1 MSRQERPSAGAG
13 GDAHATRREC
23 QSSTSRHPTVHTGSG
38 KQQWTSASGE
48 RVLGNSVGRVA
59 PWQHEATLFRSY
71 RGSLGR
77 GASECYGLNGTGT
90 VSEPSSGR
98 RWLRRR
104 VDRFGGGHPSQSWGV
119 PRTLGGRAFPVW
131 AMSSRARWIFRQREA
146 AEETMCFPRNAGAPL
161 LGSRCTWCECSPSMR
176 RPCGSWRARP
186 GAACE
191 GGYGTRWS
199 RQDWID
205 SRGLMELDAS
215 TASFPIA

>member
-1 MSRQERPSAGAG
+1 MQPRVPELHVP
-13 GDAHATRREC
+13 
-23 QSSTSRHPTVHTGSG
+23 PPYTGSSSVHP
-38 KQQWTSASGE
+38 SASGE

-90 VSEPSSGR
+90 VSEPSSGG

-104 VDRFGGGHPSQSWGV
+104 VDRLGGGHPSQSWGV
-119 PRTLGGRAFPVW
+119 PRALGGRAFPVW
-131 AMSSRARWIFRQREA
+131 VMSSRARWIFGPREA
-146 AEETMCFPRNAGAPL
+146 AEETMCFPRNAASASL
-161 LGSRCTWCECSPSMR
+161 LGSRCTWCKCSPSMR

-191 GGYGTRWS
+191 GYGTRWS
-199 RQDWID
+199 
-205 SRGLMELDAS
+205 
-215 TASFPIA
+215 